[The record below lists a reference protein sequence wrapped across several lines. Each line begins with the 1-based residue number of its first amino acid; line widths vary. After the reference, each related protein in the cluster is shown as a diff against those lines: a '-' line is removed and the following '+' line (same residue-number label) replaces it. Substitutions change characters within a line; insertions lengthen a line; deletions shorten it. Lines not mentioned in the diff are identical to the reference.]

1 MSTKFLNRVR
11 MSVSGAPGTGLITVG
26 TQATGFQT
34 FTAAGMSEGDQT
46 PYLLEDGSPLGS
58 AWEIGLG
65 TWHTN
70 GTFARTTVTQSSAGG
85 TTPITASSNAVVTA
99 IFRAGDLAGAQA
111 LAGLT
116 DTSIVSPS
124 NGQLLVYSTSTG
136 KWTNQTVTIPG
147 HSSPSVVQYTPVQ
160 IGGAGAVTA
169 TLGAAPTVGNYLI
182 AMGNGGGATFS
193 GAYGAGF
200 SPVAFDRKQSWSLIN
215 QYTPGYAVRA
225 VRSGDSAGPYSLGS
239 VGSGGP
245 EFNGVLLE
253 VSGVDITRFSE
264 TLMGYGIIGTSSTSI
279 ETLSAAN
286 SLFLSFAGGDPQN
299 ITISSPTPA
308 AVNNNN
314 GSSVLLF
321 DYDNSTGGW
330 NSLVASIASGSAGAL
345 VMSLAGV

>member
-1 MSTKFLNRVR
+1 MC
-11 MSVSGAPGTGLITVG
+11 
-26 TQATGFQT
+26 
-34 FTAAGMSEGDQT
+34 
-46 PYLLEDGSPLGS
+46 
-58 AWEIGLG
+58 
-65 TWHTN
+65 
-70 GTFARTTVTQSSAGG
+70 
-85 TTPITASSNAVVTA
+85 
-99 IFRAGDLAGAQA
+99 
-111 LAGLT
+111 
-116 DTSIVSPS
+116 
-124 NGQLLVYSTSTG
+124 
-136 KWTNQTVTIPG
+136 
-147 HSSPSVVQYTPVQ
+147 
-160 IGGAGAVTA
+160 
-169 TLGAAPTVGNYLI
+169 
-182 AMGNGGGATFS
+182 
-193 GAYGAGF
+193 
-200 SPVAFDRKQSWSLIN
+200 
-215 QYTPGYAVRA
+215 VRA
-225 VRSGDSAGPYSLGS
+225 CVRSGDSAGPYSLGS